1 LIQAAL
7 GIISEGG
14 ERTGK
19 QRAAASAD
27 SVASFNM
34 RKDDVD
40 MFMRPRVIAGS
51 DGSSG
56 HPRQYATFPEK
67 YARHVR
73 QDHVIGVGDFIHR
86 STGLSAD
93 ILGREETGHLRE
105 GYLADVVVF
114 DPDRFAPMAGY
125 VHPRELS
132 RDVEC
137 LLLNGRLAI
146 ADGKLTGIAPGRV
159 ASTLPRPAPV
169 HDASAPTGAGRI
181 HFGNTHM
188 IEFT

>member
-1 LIQAAL
+1 MIRAAL
-7 GIISEGG
+7 RIISEGG

-27 SVASFNM
+27 NVASFNM

-40 MFMRPRVIAGS
+40 LFMRPRVIAGS

-56 HPRQYATFPEK
+56 HPRQYAAFPEN

-73 QDHVIGVGDFIHR
+73 QDHVIGVGDSIHR
-86 STGLSAD
+86 STGLSTD

-105 GYLADVVVF
+105 GYLADVLVF
-114 DPDRFAPMAGY
+114 DPERFAPMADY

-137 LLLNGRLAI
+137 LLPNGRLAI

-159 ASTLPRPAPV
+159 RLHT
-169 HDASAPTGAGRI
+169 PTPG
-181 HFGNTHM
+181 TCP
-188 IEFT
+188 